1 MMVIT
6 LEESRENKRY
16 QSIKIQYSIGCKVLD
31 QEEKHCASAQN
42 ATQIEKNIY
51 FGM

>member
-6 LEESRENKRY
+6 LEESRENERY
-16 QSIKIQYSIGCKVLD
+16 QPTKIQYSIGCRVSD

-42 ATQIEKNIY
+42 VTEIKKNIY
-51 FGM
+51 FGI